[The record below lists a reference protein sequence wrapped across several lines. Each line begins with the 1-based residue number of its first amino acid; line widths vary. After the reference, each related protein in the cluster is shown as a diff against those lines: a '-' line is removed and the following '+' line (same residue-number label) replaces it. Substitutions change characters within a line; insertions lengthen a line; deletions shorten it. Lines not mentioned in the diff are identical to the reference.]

1 MQQPKFDTRAL
12 LVGIFFALFCC
23 IFIVIAMHTAPLF
36 LVISVF
42 YGLWGGV
49 LLRDAINSAKA
60 VLKYRDEQTRLRVEK
75 LLAAIDREMAREET
89 VPRYNWPPIL
99 KIPDKNP

>member
-12 LVGIFFALFCC
+12 LVGIFFAFMGCF
-23 IFIVIAMHTAPLF
+23 FIVVALNLMPLF
-36 LVISVF
+36 WLAAVI
-42 YGLWGGV
+42 YGLWSGV
-49 LLRDAINSAKA
+49 LLGDALISTKA